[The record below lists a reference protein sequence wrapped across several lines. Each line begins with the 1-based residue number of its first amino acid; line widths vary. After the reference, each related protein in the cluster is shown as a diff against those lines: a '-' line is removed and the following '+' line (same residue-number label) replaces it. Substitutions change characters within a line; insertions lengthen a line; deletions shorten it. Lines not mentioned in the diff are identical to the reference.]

1 MRMIQSSAL
10 DVLLARALET
20 SALGTSRQA
29 KDRLIVEALHGPA
42 EPESETVVI
51 LAVEVKLAIEG
62 RGVFQEARVLLIVVA
77 EARVDRSG
85 VRNERQNFQRQG
97 RQSYRSWVSWAR
109 EVRNYIVRERR
120 AICGGCQGADAV
132 ELVGRAM
139 EGVCARLQN
148 DVSNGAT
155 GASER
160 GGVVARAHVDRLN
173 GLCGRDVDLQQ
184 PGTLIVIHALDLQVV
199 E

>member
-1 MRMIQSSAL
+1 MRMIESSAL

-20 SALGTSRQA
+20 SALGTSGQA
-29 KDRLIVEALHGPA
+29 KDRLIVEALYGPA

-51 LAVEVKLAIEG
+51 FTVEVKLAVEG

-120 AICGGCQGADAV
+120 AICGGCWYRLSTGVFHKAGMRRIRGLIRIIDRAPACV
-132 ELVGRAM
+132 EASPTEIIPGH
-139 EGVCARLQN
+139 CQN
-148 DVSNGAT
+148 VKLA
-155 GASER
+155 A
-160 GGVVARAHVDRLN
+160 
-173 GLCGRDVDLQQ
+173 
-184 PGTLIVIHALDLQVV
+184 
-199 E
+199 